1 MKKRIALIVLA
12 VLMVLMLAACK
23 SENGKMVDEKI
34 FQLGKITLK
43 SESKIEELE
52 IMVENLTEKEKGQL
66 DNLHIL
72 EKARKTYEALLEEQN
87 LKYIGKVEDAIKAIG
102 TVTLE
107 SEQKI
112 KDAQNAYAK
121 LSAEKRPWSPI
132 IRS

>member
-34 FQLGKITLK
+34 FQLGKIPLK

-72 EKARKTYEALLEEQN
+72 EKARETYEALLEEQN